1 MSGLSFK
8 HISKPLADG
17 AAFEDFNLEID
28 DGEFVALVGDKGCG
42 KAELVRMAQ
51 GYGGVFPARC
61 LWGTSWFPASPRAR
75 KPPA

>member
-51 GYGGVFPARC
+51 GYGGAFSGEVFVGDKLVSRFSK
-61 LWGTSWFPASPRAR
+61 GQ
-75 KPPA
+75 